1 MMMRVTGT
9 IATFLTLLPQSL
21 PALKRLC
28 PGSRRLLPRPTFTF
42 GHHPR
47 YFKNGKATRVDPLF
61 AKKCV
66 ERNCDVS
73 DDYLSGSDSDCYSP
87 GNDSDSDVSVDAGSD
102 VSVDAR
108 KAKKT
113 KAGKE
118 VLQASSSAGKRQRQA
133 SSSDEE
139 VEAAP
144 VPKKLRVRKGRK
156 AKKAKPLVMNLTGLL
171 PCPLRPPC
179 SRTH

>member
-9 IATFLTLLPQSL
+9 IATFLTLLPQESSGTE
-21 PALKRLC
+21 KVV
-28 PGSRRLLPRPTFTF
+28 SRVKAVAAKTNVYLRPST
-42 GHHPR
+42 R
-47 YFKNGKATRVDPLF
+47 YFKNGKAMRVNPLL

-66 ERNCDVS
+66 KNGDIS
-73 DDYLSGSDSDCYSP
+73 DDSLSGSDSDCYSP

-102 VSVDAR
+102 VSVDAG

-118 VLQASSSAGKRQRQA
+118 VLQASSAGRRQRQA

-144 VPKKLRVRKGRK
+144 VPKK
-156 AKKAKPLVMNLTGLL
+156 
-171 PCPLRPPC
+171 
-179 SRTH
+179 